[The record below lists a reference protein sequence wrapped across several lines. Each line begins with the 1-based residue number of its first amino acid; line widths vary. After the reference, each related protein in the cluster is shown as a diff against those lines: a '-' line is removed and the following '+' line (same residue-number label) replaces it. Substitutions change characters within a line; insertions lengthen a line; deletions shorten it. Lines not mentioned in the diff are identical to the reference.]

1 MWSLDHREKKE
12 PRTYEFA
19 GFEVGNDRGPGRS
32 QGLMSA
38 LAGPELGF
46 NVCPGRAGAGVYEG
60 TTVLYVHL
68 KRLDAQYI
76 PIKSYLKTQHFSVIL

>member
-1 MWSLDHREKKE
+1 
-12 PRTYEFA
+12 
-19 GFEVGNDRGPGRS
+19 
-32 QGLMSA
+32 MSA
-38 LAGPELGF
+38 PA
-46 NVCPGRAGAGVYEG
+46 RAGAEAGVYEG

>member
-1 MWSLDHREKKE
+1 MLFVLATPKL
-12 PRTYEFA
+12 FCA
-19 GFEVGNDRGPGRS
+19 LGNDRGNNSGWGSGPCQS
-32 QGLMSA
+32 WGLMSA
-38 LAGPELGF
+38 P
-46 NVCPGRAGAGVYEG
+46 AGAGVYEG

>member
-1 MWSLDHREKKE
+1 MATMTVPCLLL
-12 PRTYEFA
+12 
-19 GFEVGNDRGPGRS
+19 GNDRVPSLS

-38 LAGPELGF
+38 PA
-46 NVCPGRAGAGVYEG
+46 RAGVYEG

-76 PIKSYLKTQHFSVIL
+76 TIKSYLKTQHFSVIL

>member
-1 MWSLDHREKKE
+1 MPHAKVCGWCK
-12 PRTYEFA
+12 
-19 GFEVGNDRGPGRS
+19 VGNDRGNNFGRGR
-32 QGLMSA
+32 GLMSA
-38 LAGPELGF
+38 PARAG
-46 NVCPGRAGAGVYEG
+46 AGAGVYEG

>member
-1 MWSLDHREKKE
+1 MH
-12 PRTYEFA
+12 YC
-19 GFEVGNDRGPGRS
+19 GIGNNRGNNFGWGPSQS

-38 LAGPELGF
+38 PAG
-46 NVCPGRAGAGVYEG
+46 AGARAGVYEG

-76 PIKSYLKTQHFSVIL
+76 PIKSYLKTQHFSVIF